1 MKPQSSTLPVTDYHY
16 LGTTA
21 NFHGRDA
28 SLKSPTPLL
37 TPSFRKLSNDFI
49 ESEMKRHYMT
59 EAAFFAIIVAV
70 STWPIVSMIRA
81 IVELVK

>member
-21 NFHGRDA
+21 KFHGCDA
-28 SLKSPTPLL
+28 SLKSPTPLP
-37 TPSFRKLSNDFI
+37 TPSFRELSNDFI
-49 ESEMKRHYMT
+49 GSEMKRHYMT

-70 STWPIVSMIRA
+70 SSWPIVSMIRA
-81 IVELVK
+81 IVELIK

>member
-16 LGTTA
+16 LETSA

-28 SLKSPTPLL
+28 SLKSAAPSP
-37 TPSFRKLSNDFI
+37 TPSFRELSNDFI
-49 ESEMKRHYMT
+49 GSEMKRHYMT

>member
-1 MKPQSSTLPVTDYHY
+1 MKPQSSTLPVTDCHY

-21 NFHGRDA
+21 KFRGRDA
-28 SLKSPTPLL
+28 SLKSAAPLPK
-37 TPSFRKLSNDFI
+37 PSFRELSNDFI
-49 ESEMKRHYMT
+49 GSEMKRHYMT